1 MKKILKIFSVPIIAC
16 ALWGAVTFASDEQ
29 NIFIP
34 SSENVSTDLIT
45 VKRVVDVGANVNG
58 DAILGG
64 ADVNFSGNATG
75 DILAAGENVRVKGNS
90 GADVRIVGGNVTL
103 DGNVGKNVTIAG
115 GSVLIDEDSVIDGN
129 LYIVGGKVELR
140 GTVKG
145 NTTVYGSATS
155 FSGKV
160 EGNAD
165 IRSNEIMMRDDAHVN
180 GNLTYAS
187 GTEFSPKKETVGGSI
202 TKAEMPNY
210 GGYAPENNKDDTS
223 GAGIKIWQ
231 FLSLFIVGTV
241 FFKLFRRQSK
251 ELIAPIGKEEVWNRI
266 ASGIIFFLL
275 NLVVIF
281 VTFVTLI
288 GVPLALMILFVYI
301 ILLIAASTLS
311 PVLVGRLFN
320 GRFKLYAEEDK
331 NLWID
336 FVAGFLLMQ
345 IVGLIPVAGDIL
357 LALLFLF
364 SFGRINNYIVGAIKA
379 NK

>member
-1 MKKILKIFSVPIIAC
+1 MKKILGIFFVPAIAC
-16 ALWGAVTFASDEQ
+16 AIWGAAVFASDEQ
-29 NIFIP
+29 DIFVPSNENI
-34 SSENVSTDLIT
+34 STDLIT
-45 VKRVVDVGANVNG
+45 AKRVVDVGGDVDG
-58 DAILGG
+58 DAILAG

-103 DGNVGKNVTIAG
+103 DGNADKNVTIAG
-115 GSVLIDEDSVIDGN
+115 GSVIIDEDSVIDGN
-129 LYIVGGKVELR
+129 LYVVGGKVELR

-145 NTTVYGSATS
+145 NATVYGSATT

-165 IRSNEIMMRDDAHVN
+165 IRSSEIMMRDDARVN
-180 GNLTYAS
+180 GNLTYAD
-187 GTEFSPKKETVGGSI
+187 GADFSPKKEAVGGSI

-210 GGYAPENNKDDTS
+210 GGYTPENNKDNAS

-241 FFKLFRRQSK
+241 FFKLFRKQAK
-251 ELIAPIGKEEVWNRI
+251 ELIAPIGKEELWNRI

-281 VTFVTLI
+281 VIFITLV
-288 GVPLALMILFVYI
+288 GVPLALMVLFVYI

-311 PVLVGRLFN
+311 PVLAGRLFN
-320 GRFKLYAEEDK
+320 GRFKLYAKEDK

-345 IVGLIPVAGDIL
+345 VIGLIPVVGDVV